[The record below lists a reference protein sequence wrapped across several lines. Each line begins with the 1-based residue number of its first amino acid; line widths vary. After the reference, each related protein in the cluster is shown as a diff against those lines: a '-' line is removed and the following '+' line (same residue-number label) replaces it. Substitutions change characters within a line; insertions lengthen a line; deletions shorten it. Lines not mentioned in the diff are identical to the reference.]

1 MKRIIFAAMFCA
13 LGFAACKK
21 KQPEVI
27 PQPKA
32 ADAQAMAVSTAAA
45 VSTAPAA
52 AQGLLNVPGNY
63 VKTTVGQIDK
73 ARAAKA
79 LFEKTAKQ
87 EAASLDLNDTG
98 GN

>member
-1 MKRIIFAAMFCA
+1 MKRLIFAAMLCA
-13 LGFAACKK
+13 PGFAACKK

-32 ADAQAMAVSTAAA
+32 GDVQAVAVSTEAA
-45 VSTAPAA
+45 VSTAPAT
-52 AQGLLNVPGNY
+52 GLLNVPGNY
-63 VKTTVGQIDK
+63 LKTTVGHIGEAK
-73 ARAAKA
+73 AAKA

-87 EAASLDLNDTG
+87 EADSLDLNNTG

>member
-1 MKRIIFAAMFCA
+1 MKKILFTVTLCS

-32 ADAQAMAVSTAAA
+32 ADAQAVAVSTEAA
-45 VSTAPAA
+45 VSTAPAT
-52 AQGLLNVPGNY
+52 GLLNVPGNY
-63 VKTTVGQIDK
+63 LKTTVGHISEAK
-73 ARAAKA
+73 AAKA

-87 EAASLDLNDTG
+87 EADSLDLNNTG